1 MGTCTP
7 RFEYRI
13 VGHSGDTDS
22 IGFVDLGKAPQ
33 NQRVRLGV
41 VEKMVAH
48 SQFCWSGDHT
58 LEATQRAIKEAAAV
72 PGDEDQY
79 VFVVSDANLRRY
91 GIAPAALGTSHT
103 HVLRVPRQLCVVAVT
118 NVWCRQAARVQP
130 TSQGVCNLHRVTVR
144 RGRPAVRGDAC
155 GPWFCVYGHVPA
167 TISVPQHLHQS
178 VCWQLGGVTTVHVH
192 LCVLEGECARPQ
204 RARSARNKNRRV
216 VFATHLRGHT
226 NWSCRCVLRAM

>member
-1 MGTCTP
+1 
-7 RFEYRI
+7 
-13 VGHSGDTDS
+13 
-22 IGFVDLGKAPQ
+22 
-33 NQRVRLGV
+33 
-41 VEKMVAH
+41 MVAH

-178 VCWQLGGVTTVHVH
+178 VCWQLGWVTTVHVH

-216 VFATHLRGHT
+216 VFATHLHGHT